1 MDSVARLLT
10 SIDADARQIATEQAR
25 LQNSLAVLDL
35 AVQKQSM
42 YVAKLDSQYRIL
54 EAERQPLLQLFVRSV
69 LADLRMGRWA
79 LLDALLDSENLAD
92 FLAKRAAMIRLR
104 EFTQSRAI
112 ESARGL
118 TKICDLED
126 LSLDEAKKLE
136 EGKIQIEGAL
146 KLFAEREDAL
156 GKVRKQAEIDRNLLI
171 AQQSR
176 LDKSNSLL
184 SEQLHE
190 KSAAIEQVATMV
202 ETKLDKLSTSGTF
215 ASLKGLLPW
224 PVDGSLAN
232 RFGKKRHR
240 KLETVTENPGI
251 DVAADAVKPVH
262 AVAPGTVK
270 TVTWLRGFGNIC
282 IVQHEGDHHT
292 VYARLGEVLLK
303 QGDVI
308 DTQTVVGFPGFD
320 AEHENYVVHFEVW
333 AGKEKQDPIA
343 WLAPAKK

>member
-1 MDSVARLLT
+1 MDSVARVLS
-10 SIDADARQIATEQAR
+10 SIDAEARQIVTEQAR
-25 LQNSLAVLDL
+25 LQDSVRVLDL
-35 AVQKQSM
+35 AVQKQST

-54 EAERQPLLQLFVRSV
+54 EAERQPLLQLFARSV
-69 LADLRMGRWA
+69 LTDLRMGRWA
-79 LLDALLDSENLAD
+79 LLDALLGSENLAD
-92 FLAKRAAMIRLR
+92 FLAKRAAMPRLR
-104 EFTQSRAI
+104 TSAQSRAI

-118 TKICDLED
+118 IEIRDLED
-126 LSLDEAKKLE
+126 LSLDETKRLA
-136 EGKIQIEGAL
+136 EGKSQIEEAL
-146 KLFAEREDAL
+146 KLFTEREEVL
-156 GKVRKQAEIDRNLLI
+156 SKVRKQAEIDRNLLI
-171 AQQSR
+171 TQQSR
-176 LDKSNSLL
+176 LDKSNALL
-184 SEQLHE
+184 SEQLRE

-202 ETKLDKLSTSGTF
+202 ETTVDKLSSSGTF

-224 PVDGSLAN
+224 PVDGSLAS
-232 RFGKKRHR
+232 RFGKKRHH

-251 DVAADAVKPVH
+251 DVATDATKPVH

-308 DTQTVVGFPGFD
+308 DTQTVVGYPGFD
-320 AEHENYVVHFEVW
+320 TEHENYVVHFEVW